1 MFGHCMYKT
10 DDSNEY
16 SDVHF
21 MFQVFF
27 DNKSH
32 GTSALDLRAN
42 TPIEI
47 SAAGALA
54 TTIPLITPI
63 NIADIDS

>member
-1 MFGHCMYKT
+1 M
-10 DDSNEY
+10 